1 MVQIFFMEWLQAE
14 TWRSLWPILRGVEC
28 GGMLRVPVFGWG
40 RGTGMRCVGDAV
52 VEVKVL
58 ENSESLS
65 RRLLSVAGHL
75 VMGMDK
81 RAQSTKVTRPQRGFR

>member
-1 MVQIFFMEWLQAE
+1 
-14 TWRSLWPILRGVEC
+14 
-28 GGMLRVPVFGWG
+28 
-40 RGTGMRCVGDAV
+40 MRCVGDAV